1 MIRMGRRC
9 PAAIFAMLFALMM
22 QLAAFAA
29 APPPAAAEPGF
40 APICHAGSK
49 GNSAPAPQHHHSS
62 DCVLCPACI
71 AMTIPAPALGTG
83 PALPAPR
90 VTRLAR
96 AIIPF
101 AGLTPSSPRLIA
113 AQPRAPPRS
122 A

>member
-9 PAAIFAMLFALMM
+9 PDAIFAMLFALVM

-29 APPPAAAEPGF
+29 VAPPAAVEPGF
-40 APICHAGSK
+40 APICHGS
-49 GNSAPAPQHHHSS
+49 GGSSAPAPQHHRSS

-83 PALPAPR
+83 PMLPLPR
-90 VTRLAR
+90 VAELAR
-96 AIIPF
+96 PIILL
-101 AGLTPSSPRLIA
+101 AGLAPSLPRLIA
-113 AQPRAPPRS
+113 ARPRAPPPP